1 MPVLITGWEVWI
13 VNGDLIGRPCNS
25 WVSILWRTG
34 HFCVYFSHFRKTL
47 HLTFDQAW
55 DSFDDRV
62 GIFIESSA
70 FFQFQIATVTEK
82 GVEIEGPLSAET
94 NWDIAHMIRWLKLK
108 LQWNSS
114 WEIPGCSKVGFSGG
128 LNQKFSGWQ
137 GFGLKIELFW
147 GLKIELFWGTDFSLY
162 GFMIL
167 SSLFLVALN
176 EIQMHYPELK
186 LYPSSNFEPGW
197 FKGTLLL

>member
-13 VNGDLIGRPCNS
+13 VNGDLIGRLYNS
-25 WVSILWRTG
+25 WVSILWRTYTLKAISLSILHISQKPSTWPLTRPQTPLMTG
-34 HFCVYFSHFRKTL
+34 LVFSLRAL
-47 HLTFDQAW
+47 L
-55 DSFDDRV
+55 
-62 GIFIESSA
+62 

-108 LQWNSS
+108 LQWNNC

-147 GLKIELFWGTDFSLY
+147 GTDFSLY

-167 SSLFLVALN
+167 SSFFFSGFEWNTDALSRT
-176 EIQMHYPELK
+176 EVVP
-186 LYPSSNFEPGW
+186 F
-197 FKGTLLL
+197 F